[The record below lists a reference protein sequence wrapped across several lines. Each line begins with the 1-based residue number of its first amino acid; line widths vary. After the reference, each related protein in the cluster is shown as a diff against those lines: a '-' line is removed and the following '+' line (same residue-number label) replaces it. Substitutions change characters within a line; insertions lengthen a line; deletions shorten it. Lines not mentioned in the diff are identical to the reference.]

1 MSINTNTVGKVIF
14 FTVLGLGLV
23 SLVLIFNGEKIPE
36 SPEPEKKKRKKK
48 KL

>member
-1 MSINTNTVGKVIF
+1 MDTKTVGKVIF
-14 FTVLGLGLV
+14 FTVLGLGLA

-36 SPEPEKKKRKKK
+36 SPEPENKKRKKK